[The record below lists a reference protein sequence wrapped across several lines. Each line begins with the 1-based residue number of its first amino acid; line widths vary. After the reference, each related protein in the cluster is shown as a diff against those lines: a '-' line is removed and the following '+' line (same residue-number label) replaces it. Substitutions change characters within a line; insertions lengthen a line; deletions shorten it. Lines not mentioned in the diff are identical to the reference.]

1 MGAKITYSGES
12 MDVQLNELIAK
23 IKSEGVKNAE
33 KEAASIIK
41 QAEKKA
47 DEILAAAEKKASAH
61 LAEAKA
67 ESSRFEQTAR
77 ESLKQASRDVLLTL
91 KERIIGLFEAVI
103 LQETRE
109 ALSEKTLEEAIVS
122 MIKAWKPSELA
133 GLELLLSPEDL
144 AGVEKKLR
152 AALAAEFKKGV
163 GIKPSARVQA
173 GFQIGEKDGAAYY
186 NFTDQGIA
194 EILSDYLNPKI
205 AECVNEAI
213 QKES

>member
-163 GIKPSARVQA
+163 EIKPSARVQA

>member
-1 MGAKITYSGES
+1 

-33 KEAASIIK
+33 KEAAVILR

-47 DEILAAAEKKASAH
+47 DEILAAAEKKASAY

-67 ESSRFEQTAR
+67 ESSRFEQTAK

-109 ALSEKTLEEAIVS
+109 ALSSKILEEAIVS
-122 MIKAWKPSELA
+122 LIKAWNPNELA
-133 GLELLLSPEDL
+133 GLELLLSAEDL

-163 GIKPSARVQA
+163 EIKTSARVQA